1 MSNMSLESTIEELR
15 ISLAAEKIKNNIL
28 IKNNKRL
35 ENRNIEYKARIA
47 KLMFITKNNI
57 RKKDSYT
64 NTDRNVTYNS
74 EGQEVKIELGPEEH
88 KLSHLCN
95 INIVKILNDK
105 NKSLLD
111 EISKHKKEINTL
123 TSLLSSMEKTN
134 YERYLTTSRETKE
147 MFTNLKKT
155 QAQLNE
161 EKEKNNKIIKSIH
174 TAMGTFPDN
183 KILQYLSY
191 FNPDIITHRKE
202 L

>member
-1 MSNMSLESTIEELR
+1 MNTMSLESTIEELR

-28 IKNNKRL
+28 TKNNKRL
-35 ENRNIEYKARIA
+35 ESRNIEYKARIA
-47 KLMFITKNNI
+47 KLMYITKNNI
-57 RKKDSYT
+57 RKKDAYT
-64 NTDRNVTYNS
+64 NTDNNVTYNR
-74 EGQEVKIELGPEEH
+74 EGQEVKIEIGEEH

-105 NKSLLD
+105 NKSLLN
-111 EISKHKKEINTL
+111 EITQHKKEINAL
-123 TSLLSSMEKTN
+123 TNLVASMEKTN
-134 YERYLTTSRETKE
+134 YERYLATSRETKE

-174 TAMGTFPDN
+174 TAMDTFADTSV
-183 KILQYLSY
+183 LQYLSY
-191 FNPDIITHRKE
+191 SNPDIITHRKE